1 MESAEPAAGI
11 SHTEPG
17 SFRDP
22 TGQVFVGDGVVLRG
36 LRGQAVDDWRALAST
51 GFFGDEVGAGRIVD
65 TREVGGILGDG
76 WPVVLEHAPVPVIS
90 YPYEWTFS
98 MLRDAAL
105 LYLDLLA
112 EALRAGF
119 IIKDGTPFNVQFSGA
134 RAVFIDVGSIERY
147 RPGEPW
153 VGYRQFCRQ
162 FLYPL
167 MLRSYKGVPFQP
179 WLRGDPEGPTPAD
192 MAAIMSARDLT
203 RSGVA
208 THVALQARFDRST
221 GTGLRSELSS
231 AGFNVEMIES
241 NVAGLRKLVERLTWD
256 EASAWTGY
264 ADECSHVRRHRDAK
278 SAFLSR
284 MMNGISPSQV
294 VDLGANDGHFSLLAA
309 DAGALAVAVDADEA
323 TLDHLYRR
331 IAGSSTAVQPLLADL
346 ANPSPGLGW
355 AGRERRAM
363 ADRLRPD
370 LVIAYAVVHHLVL
383 ARNVPPA
390 MVVDWL
396 ESMTA
401 PVAFEWV
408 GPDDPMSRELVANK
422 RPEDVHPG
430 YREDAIRALLS
441 ERFEVAAEEPLE
453 GGTRILFD
461 LRPRT

>member
-1 MESAEPAAGI
+1 MDAAEPVPG
-11 SHTEPG
+11 TPDLEPG

-22 TGQVFVGDGVVLRG
+22 TGQVLLHDGRVFRG
-36 LRGQAVDDWRALAST
+36 LRAEGVDDWRALSES
-51 GFFGDEVGAGRIVD
+51 GFFAGEVSAGRIVG
-65 TREVGGILGDG
+65 TREVTGAFAGE
-76 WPVVLEHAPVPVIS
+76 WPVMLEHDLIPVVS

-105 LYLDLLA
+105 LYLDVLA

-119 IIKDGTPFNVQFSGA
+119 IIKDGTPFNVQFSGT
-134 RAVFIDVGSIERY
+134 RPVFIDVGSIERY
-147 RPGEPW
+147 RDGEPW

-162 FLYPL
+162 FLFPL
-167 MLRSYKGVPFQP
+167 MLRSYKGIPFQP

-192 MAAIMSARDLT
+192 MAAIMSARDLA

-231 AGFNVEMIES
+231 AGFNVEMVEA
-241 NVAGLRKLVERLTWD
+241 NVAGLRKLVDKLTWD
-256 EASAWTGY
+256 EASAWSGY

-284 MMNGISPSQV
+284 MLGETSPQQV
-294 VDLGANDGHFSLLAA
+294 IDLGSNDGHFSLLAA
-309 DAGALAVAVDADEA
+309 ETGAHAIAVDADEA

-331 IAGSSTAVQPLLADL
+331 IAGSATTVQPLLADL

-355 AGRERRAM
+355 AGRERRAL

-370 LVIAYAVVHHLVL
+370 LIIAYAVVHHLVL

-390 MVVDWL
+390 MVLDWL
-396 ESMTA
+396 AAMGA

-422 RPEDVHPG
+422 RPEDVHPD
-430 YREDAIRALLS
+430 YREDAVRSLIA
-441 ERFEVAAEEPLE
+441 ERFDVRAEEPLA
-453 GGTRILFD
+453 GDTRILFD